1 MVLNIVVDT
10 NQFLSGFVYH
20 GMTKIVFDLILDNKL
35 KLYVSSALK
44 EELSK
49 KLDEFEI
56 KKQAQNEVMF
66 FIDSRGIL
74 IEPSVKVDVC
84 RDPEDNFMLELA
96 EEAQAE
102 YLITRDKDLLELP
115 QQEWKDTKIIRPEEF
130 LPLLRSLQ
138 LL

>member
-1 MVLNIVVDT
+1 
-10 NQFLSGFVYH
+10 
-20 GMTKIVFDLILDNKL
+20 
-35 KLYVSSALK
+35 
-44 EELSK
+44 
-49 KLDEFEI
+49 
-56 KKQAQNEVMF
+56 
-66 FIDSRGIL
+66 
-74 IEPSVKVDVC
+74 
-84 RDPEDNFMLELA
+84 MLELA